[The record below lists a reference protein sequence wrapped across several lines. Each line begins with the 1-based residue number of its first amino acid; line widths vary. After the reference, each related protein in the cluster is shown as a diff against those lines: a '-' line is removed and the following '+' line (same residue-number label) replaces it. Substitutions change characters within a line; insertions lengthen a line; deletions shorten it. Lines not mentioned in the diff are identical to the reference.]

1 MGMVVAPQAMAADIG
16 AQVLE
21 AGGNAIDAAVTVAFV
36 QGVLDPLNC
45 GLGGFGCMVT
55 YSAQA
60 GKWQALSFHARAGAL
75 SSEAMWADL
84 TEEQYVRGA
93 DGFRLKD
100 YVNDIGYRSIATP
113 GTVAGLAAAL
123 GQLGTKDWRSTIEPA
138 VPFALDGYRVTPK
151 ARTLFKRS
159 LSQVGPH
166 PAMRGTATVA
176 ARSIFTSDGH
186 TPWQEGDLFVQ
197 EDYGRTL
204 LRLADLGADD
214 FYRGGLGDQIADDI
228 GTGGGFVTRRDLRD
242 YEAKWQE
249 PLVGSYRGYKVV
261 TAPPPACGVTLLE
274 MLQVA
279 ERFELGQFDHNSPKH
294 LDVVARIMRWAYR
307 DRALYVAD
315 PDFSPV
321 PVGWL
326 LSAERTN
333 EAQRAIERA
342 DEIIVPR
349 WAPIETGTTHICVA
363 DRNGNLVSLTHTLG
377 AASGVVT
384 TGLGFVYNNAMNGFD
399 PIPGRPNSIAPAKS
413 RVTGMTPTVLDD
425 GAGSQV
431 IVGAPGGEM
440 ITNAV
445 FQVVSNIVDFGM
457 SATEAVSATRVDC
470 RGEVIEVEARLPEKT
485 CAGLVARGNT
495 VLKSAASYWTHPLV
509 QVITIDAPKNAID
522 GGSDPRG
529 EGAAV
534 WE

>member
-21 AGGNAIDAAVTVAFV
+21 AGGNAVDAAVTVAFV

-45 GLGGFGCMVT
+45 GIGGFGCMVA
-55 YSAQA
+55 YSAQT
-60 GKWQALSFHARAGAL
+60 GNWQALSFHARAGAL
-75 SSEAMWADL
+75 SRDTMWANL

-93 DGFRLKD
+93 DGFRLKG
-100 YVNDIGYRSIATP
+100 YVNDIGYQSIATP

-123 GQLGTKDWRSTIEPA
+123 GQLGTKDWPSTIEPA

-151 ARTLFKRS
+151 ARTLFRRS
-159 LSQVGPH
+159 FSQVGPH
-166 PAMRGTATVA
+166 PAMRGMATTA

-186 TPWQEGDLFVQ
+186 TPWQEGALFMQ

-214 FYRGGLGDQIADDI
+214 FYRGGLGEQIAEDI
-228 GTGGGFVTRRDLRD
+228 KTGGGFVTQRDLRD
-242 YEAKWQE
+242 YEPKWEE
-249 PLVGSYRGYKVV
+249 PLLGSYRGYKVV

-274 MLQVA
+274 MLQIA
-279 ERFELGQFDHNSPKH
+279 ERFELRRFDHNSPQH

-315 PDFSPV
+315 PDFVAV
-321 PVGWL
+321 PVGSV
-326 LSAERTN
+326 LSVEHTD
-333 EAQRAIERA
+333 EAQQAIESA
-342 DEIIVPR
+342 DEIVVPR
-349 WAPIETGTTHICVA
+349 WVPTETGTTHICVA
-363 DRNGNLVSLTHTLG
+363 DRYGNLVSLTHTLG

-384 TGLGFVYNNAMNGFD
+384 TGLGFVYNNAMNCFD
-399 PIPGRPNSIAPAKS
+399 PIPGRPNSVAPGKA
-413 RVTGMTPTVLDD
+413 RITGMTPTVLDD
-425 GAGSQV
+425 GRGSQV

-445 FQVVSNIVDFGM
+445 FQVVSNIIDFGM

-470 RGEVIEVEARLPEKT
+470 RGEVIEVEARLPEKA

-509 QVITIDAPKNAID
+509 QVIIINAPNNAME

-534 WE
+534 GE